1 LKPLV
6 SIITPTFGREEFLA
20 QSLRCVQ
27 EQTYPDIEWLVLD
40 DSPEPSRLLD
50 RHADSRIRYEHT
62 TGRLTIGEKRNR
74 LIAAARGEFIA
85 HFDDDDYYAP
95 RFLDT
100 MVASL
105 DGNGADFANLCSW
118 YVYDSRH
125 DFFGFWNLR
134 QITGLHYLCHAD
146 QLRLN
151 NFTAQNNS
159 SLHDNFL
166 GYGFTYVYRKKVW
179 SATHFSAVNW
189 GEDAPFAK
197 AAAANFRVL
206 SIADQ
211 TALVL
216 HVLHANSTSSC
227 FPQYHLPTFLM
238 QVLFDRYARCSA
250 ERSASAEA
258 T

>member
-1 LKPLV
+1 LRPLV

-20 QSLRCVQ
+20 QCLRCVQ
-27 EQTYPDIEWLVLD
+27 QQSYPDIEWLILD
-40 DSPEPSRLLD
+40 DSPEPSPLLAG
-50 RHADSRIRYEHT
+50 HADSRIGYQHMA
-62 TGRLTIGEKRNR
+62 GRLSIGEKRNR
-74 LIAAARGEFIA
+74 MIAGARGEFIA

-100 MVASL
+100 MVSSL
-105 DGNGADFANLCSW
+105 EGNGADFANLCSW

-134 QITGLHYLCHAD
+134 QTTGLHYLCHAD
-146 QLRLN
+146 QIRLN

-179 SATHFSAVNW
+179 SATNFSAVTW
-189 GEDAPFAK
+189 GEDAPFAR
-197 AAAANFRVL
+197 AAAENFQVL

-216 HVLHANSTSSC
+216 HVLHANSSSSC
-227 FPQYHLPTFLM
+227 FPQYHLPNFLM
-238 QVLFDRYARCSA
+238 PVLFDGYGRICA
-250 ERSASAEA
+250 ERSVSAAA